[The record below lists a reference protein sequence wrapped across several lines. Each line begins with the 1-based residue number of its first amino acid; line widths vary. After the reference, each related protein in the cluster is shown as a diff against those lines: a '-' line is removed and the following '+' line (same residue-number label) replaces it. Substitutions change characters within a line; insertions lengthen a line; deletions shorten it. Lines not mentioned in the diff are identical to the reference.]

1 MGMKDLFRMEA
12 AAGPTPREKRQL
24 QQVCTPVRNVVTTQ
38 IPNLPEPVRNVV
50 TTQMTR
56 LPEQLPALK
65 TDYRTEA
72 LERLQFLDLVE
83 SMKRQRRDLRD
94 PEAVQAVAVQYVDQ
108 FRILLTSGHGGKGQL
123 TYQNYRNW
131 KRLLRQA
138 SPAGNLTREEALQVL
153 APRYHTGRKE
163 QTAGDPKFWEELC
176 KFFLHPNKPDLTEC
190 RRIAANL
197 LRKRDPMAVVPSI
210 SQCYYYVRNMPVD
223 VVIRGR
229 EGETAWRN
237 SCCDYIQRDW
247 TDTQP
252 GELLIGDSRTFDTWV
267 KIWDDDKQEWKPIR
281 PTIAALMDA
290 RSWYLAGWEIT
301 VDPVNAETLIDTL
314 AQYILNNGNQPP
326 AMCYFDNGKDYC
338 AQGFATPLNVE
349 GFEHSIFNELGIKL
363 TNATAFNARA
373 KTVERFFQS
382 QMNTFDKRFPAYLGS
397 NALQRPDAADYFAKH
412 PEELPTLEDF
422 EKLFRAWLN
431 ETHAMPKG
439 GRIHRGKSPSE
450 IWEARPARPVWSDE
464 ALAFAFLRPVG
475 IRTVGRGPSVTI
487 NGELYYSDE
496 VSFGEKLLVKSSQ
509 WDRSMVLLCDPD
521 GTPRGI
527 ARTREAVKAIA
538 GDDAAQRALLSD
550 RIARQRRQSARVV
563 RMLQKLTGGD
573 FGVSVIEYV
582 MSIGADQRFI
592 KRDAILKVKGK
603 EHHYRRL
610 APAKPVFS
618 LPEPNFDY
626 TGSKAKVTPVEM
638 DEDIDQILKNDHNQY
653 EINPSDLA
661 GLTVNHN
668 QNQNHSGEID
678 DEDLKRT

>member
-1 MGMKDLFRMEA
+1 M
-12 AAGPTPREKRQL
+12 
-24 QQVCTPVRNVVTTQ
+24 
-38 IPNLPEPVRNVV
+38 V

-72 LERLQFLDLVE
+72 MERLQFLDLVE
-83 SMKRQRRDLRD
+83 QMKRDRRDLRD
-94 PEAVQAVAVQYVDQ
+94 PEAVQAVAVQHVDQ
-108 FRILLTSGHGGKGQL
+108 FKILLTSGHGGKGQL

-131 KRLLRQA
+131 KRLLRLA

-163 QTAGDPKFWEELC
+163 QKTGDPKFWEELC
-176 KFFLHPNKPDLTEC
+176 KFYLHPNKPDLTEC

-210 SQCYYYVRNMPVD
+210 SQCYYYVRNLPVD

-252 GELLIGDSRTFDTWV
+252 GELLIGDSRTFDTRV
-267 KIWDDDKQEWKPIR
+267 KIWNEAQGKWQAVR
-281 PTIAALMDA
+281 PTVAALMDA

-338 AQGFATPLNVE
+338 AQGFATPLTVE

-422 EKLFRAWLN
+422 ERLFRAWLN

-439 GRIHRGKSPSE
+439 GRIHRGKSPAE
-450 IWEARPARPVWSDE
+450 IWDARPARPAWSDE
-464 ALAFAFLRPVG
+464 ALAFAFLRPIG
-475 IRTVGRGPSVTI
+475 IRTVGRGPSVTF
-487 NGELYYSDE
+487 NGEMYYSDE
-496 VSFGEKLLVKSSQ
+496 VNFGEKVLVKSSQ
-509 WDRSMVLLCDPD
+509 WDRTMLLLCDPD

-563 RMLQKLTGGD
+563 RMLQQLTGGQY
-573 FGVSVIEYV
+573 GVSVIEYM
-582 MSIGADQRFI
+582 MSLGADQRFV

-626 TGSKAKVTPVEM
+626 TGSKARVSPVEM

-661 GLTVNHN
+661 GLTENHN
-668 QNQNHSGEID
+668 QKTNHSGEID